1 MRVRAATVMVPKT
14 AQTVA
19 AVVMLCFMLVGGF
32 YVSNIPVWI
41 AWIKWLA
48 FLTFTFAL
56 LTKVGAVCCS
66 ALPASNEYETVG
78 SSYP

>member
-1 MRVRAATVMVPKT
+1 MVPKT

-41 AWIKWLA
+41 GGLG
-48 FLTFTFAL
+48 
-56 LTKVGAVCCS
+56 GAG
-66 ALPASNEYETVG
+66 VG
-78 SSYP
+78 SAGGAPAVHVGKGVLPQEQ